1 MEMIIMFSIICI
13 AVRIFIRIVN
23 KEFFLLDNVVFCS
36 TVFITLSSILTIS
49 TGQINFFNP
58 IFIGGLF
65 LVNFIVAY
73 KKGILH

>member
-1 MEMIIMFSIICI
+1 MEIIIMFSIICV
-13 AVRIFIRIVN
+13 AVRIFIQIVN